1 MKMPISAIT
10 GVKVEGL
17 NRVMYHA
24 SPLMPVKLRIH
35 DVTAV
40 PTFAPMMM

>member
-1 MKMPISAIT
+1 MGT
-10 GVKVEGL
+10 KVVGL
-17 NRVMYHA
+17 NMVMYHA
-24 SPLMPVKLRIH
+24 LPLMPVKLRIQ